1 MNSEHAWLLFLP
13 SLLAAWMTFRSR
25 RGGFNCLLVNA
36 LHVALL
42 LSALSLPTFAMEP
55 DGKATEVLADALN
68 GLSDD
73 DLKTHH
79 SAIQAAY

>member
-1 MNSEHAWLLFLP
+1 MNSGHAWLLFLP
-13 SLLAAWMTFRSR
+13 SLLVVWMTFHSC
-25 RGGFNCLLVNA
+25 RGVFNSLLVNA
-36 LHVALL
+36 LRVALI

-55 DGKATEVLADALN
+55 DGKAAEILADALN

-73 DLKTHH
+73 DLKMHH